1 MLARERQHAIM
12 DLLRSKGAVT
22 TSGLVERFDVS
33 TETVRRDLAE
43 LEAGGQIIKVHGG
56 AVLKTGMEPNL
67 GLNQRSQRQNKQKRA
82 IAMKA
87 LECLHDGD
95 VIAIDTGSTGS
106 CFAEALATLQIKL
119 TVVTCSLR
127 VFEALKE
134 ATQFKVILCGGKF
147 MPEEQVF
154 LGDLTLEM
162 LRRLH
167 VQKLFLTPS
176 AVSME
181 FGICDHEGELVSVQ
195 RQMIHLAD
203 EVFVLADSSKF
214 EKQALIRI
222 NDMNKQF
229 HYITD
234 DGLGDELIQ
243 LYENNGYH
251 VILG

>member
-1 MLARERQHAIM
+1 M

-43 LEAGGQIIKVHGG
+43 LESAGQIIKVHGG
-56 AVLKTGMEPNL
+56 AVLRTGMEPNL
-67 GLNQRSQRQNKQKRA
+67 GLNQRSKIQNEQKHA
-82 IAMKA
+82 VAMKA
-87 LECLHDGD
+87 LEFLSDGD
-95 VIAIDTGSTGS
+95 VIAIDAGSTGT
-106 CFAEALATLQIKL
+106 CFAEALATLPIKL
-119 TVVTCSLR
+119 TVVTCSLS

-134 ATQFKVILCGGKF
+134 SKQFKLILCAGTYA
-147 MPEEQVF
+147 PEEQVF
-154 LGDLTLEM
+154 FGDLTLGM
-162 LRRLH
+162 LQRLH
-167 VQKLFLTPS
+167 VQKTFLTPS

-181 FGICDHEGELVSVQ
+181 FGICDHDGEFVSIQ
-195 RQMIHLAD
+195 RQMVYFAD

-234 DGLGDELIQ
+234 DGLSDELIR

-251 VILG
+251 MILG